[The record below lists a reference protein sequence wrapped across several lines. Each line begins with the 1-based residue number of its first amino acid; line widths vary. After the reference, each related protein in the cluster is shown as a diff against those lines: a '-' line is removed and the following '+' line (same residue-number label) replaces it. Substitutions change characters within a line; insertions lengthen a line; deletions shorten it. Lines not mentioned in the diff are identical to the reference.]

1 MSLFKSIYQTSAI
14 KVDWM
19 MYLSVIPMM
28 ILLPP
33 IISLPYSIYVF
44 WSKGFTSKKATL
56 QVMMAF
62 ACYIAVVNCTKE
74 HDGDQAEYWG
84 VYEGVPLHGFKWAID
99 HIYGYRDA
107 TNGKEFM
114 NGIYNYVGYWVT
126 LGNYHLYIWINSI
139 LMYMPFFWCMRNL
152 FNKCRNGK
160 LMFIAGMTFLSFFPF
175 FFVLS
180 FQLQRQFVA
189 YAIIMFLFVLKAKT
203 GRTNIF
209 IALAALFSHSTA
221 IAFMPLLFLDLF
233 YKRITP
239 KRLLLIAVLFL
250 PAFFVVT
257 NVATALEDTGG
268 AVGYLANRINNQ
280 GSDGL
285 EFKAPQFYA
294 FNLPMLFVT
303 LLNIFKKNQ
312 TRLEYIIYNS
322 YIFLFM
328 FVVSL
333 SGNELAQYRYGFF
346 TYGYIGFIFPMF
358 LNSNL
363 ALQQTYLK
371 MASVGIV
378 LFFYAYFGHLA
389 WHYASNLYTLC
400 APQFWH
406 LFVDTLIAP
415 MS

>member
-1 MSLFKSIYQTSAI
+1 MSLFKSIYQTSTI
-14 KVDWM
+14 KVDWV

-44 WSKGFTSKKATL
+44 WSKGFTSKKATM
-56 QVMMAF
+56 QVMMAY
-62 ACYIAVVNCTKE
+62 ACYIAVINCTKYHE
-74 HDGDQAEYWG
+74 GDQAEYWG
-84 VYEGVPLHGFKWAID
+84 VYEGVPINGLRWAID

-114 NGIYNYVGYWVT
+114 NGIYNYAGYWLT

-152 FNKCRNGK
+152 FVKCKNGK

-175 FFVLS
+175 FFVLT

-203 GRTNIF
+203 GKTNIY
-209 IALAALFSHSTA
+209 IALAALFSHSTT
-221 IAFMPLLFLDLF
+221 IAFMPLLYFDLF
-233 YKRITP
+233 YRRFTP
-239 KRLLLIAVLFL
+239 KRLLLIAAMFL

-257 NVATALEDTGG
+257 HVAAALEDTGG
-268 AVGYLANRINNQ
+268 AVGYLADRINNQ
-280 GSDGL
+280 GTDGL
-285 EFKAPQFYA
+285 EFKALQFYV

-333 SGNELAQYRYGFF
+333 SGKELAQYRYGFF

-358 LNSNL
+358 LKNIISL
-363 ALQQTYLK
+363 HQTYLK
-371 MASVGIV
+371 TASVGIV
-378 LFFYAYFGHLA
+378 SFFYAYFGHLA
-389 WHYASNLYTLC
+389 WHYASNLSTLC

-406 LFVDTLIAP
+406 LFVDTLIVP

>member
-1 MSLFKSIYQTSAI
+1 MKILENIYQTSTV

>member
-1 MSLFKSIYQTSAI
+1 MKILENIYQTSTV

-84 VYEGVPLHGFKWAID
+84 VYEGVPLHGLKWAID

-209 IALAALFSHSTA
+209 IALAALFTHSTA

-285 EFKAPQFYA
+285 EFKAPQFYV

-333 SGNELAQYRYGFF
+333 SGNELTQYRYGFF

-358 LNSNL
+358 LKSNL

-378 LFFYAYFGHLA
+378 LFFYAYFGHFA
-389 WHYASNLYTLC
+389 WHYASNLSTIC